1 MEKIQPKRR
10 KDKHNPYEIYQTE
23 DGKYHLSFKDSQGVL
38 QHLELEESLYAAF
51 NDFELEDIS
60 YLNVVDRY
68 YEQSQ
73 LTEISI
79 NRRLFQKEEL
89 LEEQVIKKLE
99 MEQLHNAIAQL
110 PEIQQ
115 RRLILY
121 YFVGLTYERIAEME
135 HCSRQAIMKSVS
147 AAEQKLKKLLQ

>member
-1 MEKIQPKRR
+1 MEKIHPKRR
-10 KDKHNPYEIYQTE
+10 KDKYNPYKIYQTE
-23 DGKYHLSFKDSQGVL
+23 DGKYHLSFRDSQGVL
-38 QHLELEESLYAAF
+38 QQLELEKSLYTAF

-60 YLNVVDRY
+60 YLNVVDRH

-73 LTEISI
+73 LTENSI
-79 NRRLFQKEEL
+79 NRRAFQKEEL
-89 LEEQVIKKLE
+89 LEEQVMKKLE
-99 MEQLHNAIAQL
+99 MEQLHNAIARL

-121 YFVGLTYERIAEME
+121 YFVGLTYECIAEIE
-135 HCSRQAIMKSVS
+135 HCSRQAIMKSVL

>member
-1 MEKIQPKRR
+1 MEKIHPKRR
-10 KDKHNPYEIYQTE
+10 KDKYNPYEIYQTE
-23 DGKYHLSFKDSQGVL
+23 DGKYHLSFRDSQGIQ

-51 NDFELEDIS
+51 NDFELEDLS
-60 YLNVVDRY
+60 YLNVVDRH

-79 NRRLFQKEEL
+79 NRRVFQKEEL
-89 LEEQVIKKLE
+89 LEEQVMKKLE

-110 PEIQQ
+110 PAIQQ

-135 HCSRQAIMKSVS
+135 HCSRQAVMKSVS